1 MAVLHLQFDVDSE
14 VHPELHA
21 MLSSIGSSL
30 SQAERLR
37 QLAATGLIWERLR
50 LQAHGRMEVPDLGT
64 ESAAAREGSGSLPHL
79 PAADSVRAVPRD
91 DATTA
96 RRADLADF
104 VDLSDTVDLT
114 HLDIPGPND
123 ADDGRSGHHVAS
135 HDVVSAENTDRAVQ
149 IAAAHWQPRGDM
161 PEQLPVHEIRSV
173 VQEPP
178 VLNEV
183 IGAQIV
189 SVPTDVPIQRA
200 RAAFRNFMLALAG
213 VFVFVGIVP
222 NLMLLSMVVMPVS
235 RLAKLADQVSMGKM
249 DVPDFHVRSKD
260 EIRMLADSF
269 NRMKKSVVQAMKMLD
284 E

>member
-79 PAADSVRAVPRD
+79 PAADSGRAVPRD

-114 HLDIPGPND
+114 HLDVAGPND
-123 ADDGRSGHHVAS
+123 GDDGRSGQHAAS
-135 HDVVSAENTDRAVQ
+135 HDVVSAENMDRAAQ
-149 IAAAHWQPRGDM
+149 IATAHLQPEGAM
-161 PEQLPVHEIRSV
+161 QELLPLHEIRSV
-173 VQEPP
+173 VQELP
-178 VLNEV
+178 VLTEV
-183 IGAQIV
+183 IGAVELPGI
-189 SVPTDVPIQRA
+189 SAGAGLATEALPSAGHADRSGT
-200 RAAFRNFMLALAG
+200 MLAVAQIHDLA
-213 VFVFVGIVP
+213 P
-222 NLMLLSMVVMPVS
+222 SRKPAPRS
-235 RLAKLADQVSMGKM
+235 RLM
-249 DVPDFHVRSKD
+249 
-260 EIRMLADSF
+260 
-269 NRMKKSVVQAMKMLD
+269 RMKEKGLFKT

>member
-21 MLSSIGSSL
+21 MLSAIGSSL

-37 QLAATGLIWERLR
+37 QLAAMGLVWERLR
-50 LQAHGRMEVPDLGT
+50 LQAYGRMEVPDLGN

-79 PAADSVRAVPRD
+79 PATASVRAVPRD

-96 RRADLADF
+96 RRADLAGF

-123 ADDGRSGHHVAS
+123 GDDGRSGHHVAS

-183 IGAQIV
+183 IGAAELPDIGAVVGLAIEAPPGAAHAGSGGKMPGGAQIHELA
-189 SVPTDVPIQRA
+189 PA
-200 RAAFRNFMLALAG
+200 RKTATR
-213 VFVFVGIVP
+213 
-222 NLMLLSMVVMPVS
+222 S
-235 RLAKLADQVSMGKM
+235 RLM
-249 DVPDFHVRSKD
+249 
-260 EIRMLADSF
+260 
-269 NRMKKSVVQAMKMLD
+269 RMKEKGLFKN